1 MRTSILFSLTF
12 LFLLSCNKDENKNDN
27 VTIND
32 DDKQGLIY
40 TRQEEKLAYDVYRYA
55 FDKYGLSIFDNISN
69 SESTHQSKVIQL
81 LEKYNIPDPIVN
93 VERGV
98 FDDTHL
104 QELYIQL
111 VKKVDISLVDALEVG
126 ATIEDLDIYDIMELY
141 TITKNADIKN
151 VYESLICGSRNH
163 LRGFTSQL
171 TSRDFN
177 YSPQFITPDLYQT
190 ILSGSHENCGN

>member
-27 VTIND
+27 ITIND

-141 TITKNADIKN
+141 AITKNADIKN

>member
-27 VTIND
+27 ITIND

-104 QELYIQL
+104 QELYIEL

-141 TITKNADIKN
+141 AITKNADIKN

-171 TSRDFN
+171 TSREIN
-177 YSPQFITPDLYQT
+177 YIPQFITPDLYQT
-190 ILSGSHENCGN
+190 ILAGSHENCGN